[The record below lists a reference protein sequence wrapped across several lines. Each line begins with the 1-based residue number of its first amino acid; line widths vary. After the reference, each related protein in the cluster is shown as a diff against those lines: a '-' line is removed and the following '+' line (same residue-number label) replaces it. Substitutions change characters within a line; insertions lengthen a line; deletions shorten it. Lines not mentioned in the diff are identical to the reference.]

1 MHGASTVQKRG
12 KWVRFYF
19 LVEVS
24 SIKSGDFEL
33 EEQENWLVMCG

>member
-1 MHGASTVQKRG
+1 MEPPRSKNGG